1 MLLSLINSKKVIR
14 RTIRKTFEFDLLRL
28 NNITFQIY
36 YHTIALLFSFF
47 VFETKKTPPT
57 LNNPYL

>member
-14 RTIRKTFEFDLLRL
+14 RTMRKIFEFDLLRL

-36 YHTIALLFSFF
+36 YHTIALLFFL
-47 VFETKKTPPT
+47 FETKTTPPT